1 MISGVNPWRLM
12 VQRRRQRRFRC
23 TMEISL
29 SALVVADWFR
39 KQGRK
44 VYVTIDD
51 FDGLTS
57 VYQVKV
63 TMKEKD
69 LIELIDDDNDLEH
82 AVWVHCPRF
91 NEMILVDYCV
101 QDGCRKCAEP

>member
-12 VQRRRQRRFRC
+12 VQRRKKKRFRC

-57 VYQVKV
+57 IYQVKV
-63 TMKEKD
+63 Q
-69 LIELIDDDNDLEH
+69 
-82 AVWVHCPRF
+82 P
-91 NEMILVDYCV
+91 
-101 QDGCRKCAEP
+101 